1 MPPKRVKDDDDC
13 GEPSPRISFND
24 LEKSMTPFSGD
35 DAYGIE
41 TFVKDFEDISSLM
54 QWGEIEKLIFS
65 KRLLAGTAKLFLRS
79 LSGTTTWDT
88 LKSEL
93 REEFGKKLNSATVHK
108 RLSTRRMKMNETHQQ
123 YFLHMKELA
132 VLGNVEDEA
141 LMEYVIDGIKDS
153 ESNKN
158 ILYGACNIKE
168 FRKKLDIYSE
178 IKKKS
183 YSPNKIQS
191 NSVSKSIGMKI
202 QKTLRVKR
210 CFNCGD
216 LDHESPN
223 CTKGIKCFK
232 CNLFGHKSTECSKSI
247 KKSLEI
253 MSTKNNI
260 DVRPFKK
267 LKINNID
274 VEALIDTGSDAN
286 LIIMS
291 YFRKIQGEKLLSY
304 SSGTTETLTGIAEK
318 EIYTKGS
325 FTAKIEIDDC
335 YFETLFYVVD
345 DGAIPVNI
353 ILGNPVLKEVEINFK
368 SGTITATRILHLT
381 MLENENE
388 DITNI
393 ENKEYK
399 NKIQNIIK
407 EYNPKRCTKASNV
420 KLKILLTDD
429 VPVYQN
435 PRRLSPLEL
444 NIVDKQIKE
453 WLDEGIIKTKGEIKP
468 SVKKIAAVEHFQ
480 TPHNIKSLQS
490 FLGLTG
496 YFRKFIK
503 DYSLIAKPLTDLLK
517 KVLKIYDPNLETE
530 LHTDASAEGYGAV
543 LLQRSLTDN
552 KMHPVYYMSKKTSA
566 TEKKYH
572 SYYLEIL
579 AIVEAVKKFRVYLLG
594 IKFKIVTD
602 CSALTMTLQKKDL
615 PPRVARWAL
624 LLEEYDY
631 TIEHRPAARMK
642 HADAL
647 SRQPIKNIIVLTD
660 TAARLRR
667 AQDDDLQIKL
677 IKKVLEKESYDD
689 YVLENGMLWKIK
701 DGNKLMVVPKK
712 MQNEIIRK
720 HHENG
725 HFGCVKTE
733 ELINRNY
740 YMENLKEKIKTNID
754 NCVECILN
762 SNKRGKKEGFLHVI
776 DKGDLPLST
785 YHIDHLRLLTH
796 LGQMILQDDRVGIG

>member
-407 EYNPKRCTKASNV
+407 EYNPKRCTKESNV

-468 SVKKIAAVEHFQ
+468 SVEKIAAVEHFQ

-517 KVLKIYDPNLETE
+517 K
-530 LHTDASAEGYGAV
+530 
-543 LLQRSLTDN
+543 
-552 KMHPVYYMSKKTSA
+552 
-566 TEKKYH
+566 
-572 SYYLEIL
+572 
-579 AIVEAVKKFRVYLLG
+579 
-594 IKFKIVTD
+594 D

-740 YMENLKEKIKTNID
+740 YIENLKEKIKTNID

>member
-1 MPPKRVKDDDDC
+1 
-13 GEPSPRISFND
+13 
-24 LEKSMTPFSGD
+24 
-35 DAYGIE
+35 
-41 TFVKDFEDISSLM
+41 M

-65 KRLLAGTAKLFLRS
+65 KRLLAGTAKLFLRL

-468 SVKKIAAVEHFQ
+468 SVEKIAAIEHFQ

-490 FLGLTG
+490 FLGLT
-496 YFRKFIK
+496 
-503 DYSLIAKPLTDLLK
+503 
-517 KVLKIYDPNLETE
+517 VLKIYDPNLETE

-667 AQDDDLQIKL
+667 AHDDDLQIKL

-712 MQNEIIRK
+712 MQNEIIRN